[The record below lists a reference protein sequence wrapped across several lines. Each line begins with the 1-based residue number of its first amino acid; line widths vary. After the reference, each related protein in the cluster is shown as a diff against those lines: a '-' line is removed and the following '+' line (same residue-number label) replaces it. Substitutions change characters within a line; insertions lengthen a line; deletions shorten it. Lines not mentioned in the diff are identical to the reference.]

1 MQRSPVA
8 LTIALALVAALGA
21 ASCSGPIDLKQVLQ
35 VTDTSGGYH
44 DVGIVE
50 GRNKLVPRVTFRIK
64 KSIDDGI
71 RPLSLNVVFKKLP
84 KPGTA
89 VPPGSPAEEDWDEV
103 FVQNVPF
110 DGNQTAPVVIET
122 KAGYT
127 GDPPQ
132 SRADILKHSMF
143 QDVRV
148 HIFAKHSASQ
158 WVEIATFD
166 IPRQVLAQ

>member
-1 MQRSPVA
+1 MRILAPA
-8 LTIALALVAALGA
+8 LILAVLVAGCAKPL
-21 ASCSGPIDLKQVLQ
+21 DLKQVLQ
-35 VTDTSGGYH
+35 VTDMSGGYH
-44 DVGIVE
+44 DVGIVDA
-50 GRNKLVPRVTFRIK
+50 RNKLVPRITFRIK
-64 KSIDDGI
+64 KSTEDSI
-71 RPLSLNVVFKKLP
+71 RPLSLNVVFKQLP
-84 KPGTA
+84 KPGVA
-89 VPPGSPAEEDWDEV
+89 APPGSPAEADWDEV

-148 HIFAKHSASQ
+148 HVFAKHSASQ
-158 WVEIATFD
+158 WVEIASFD

>member
-1 MQRSPVA
+1 MRILA
-8 LTIALALVAALGA
+8 LAPALALAVLTAG
-21 ASCSGPIDLKQVLQ
+21 CSRPIDLKQVLQ
-35 VTDTSGGYH
+35 ITDTSGGFH
-44 DVGIVE
+44 DSGIVD

-64 KSIDDGI
+64 KSTDDSI

-84 KPGTA
+84 RPGVA

-132 SRADILKHSMF
+132 SRADILKHSQF

>member
-1 MQRSPVA
+1 MRILAPA
-8 LTIALALVAALGA
+8 LILALLTAG
-21 ASCSGPIDLKQVLQ
+21 CSGPIDLKQVLQ
-35 VTDTSGGYH
+35 ITDTSGGYH
-44 DVGIVE
+44 DVGIVD
-50 GRNKLVPRVTFRIK
+50 GRNKLVPRLTFRIK
-64 KSIDDGI
+64 KSTDDGL

-84 KPGTA
+84 RPGVA

-132 SRADILKHSMF
+132 SRADILKHTQF

-158 WVEIATFD
+158 WVEIGTFD

>member
-1 MQRSPVA
+1 MRI
-8 LTIALALVAALGA
+8 LALAPALVLAVLTAG
-21 ASCSGPIDLKQVLQ
+21 CSGPIDLKQVLQ
-35 VTDTSGGYH
+35 VTEVAGGYH
-44 DVGIVE
+44 DVGIVD
-50 GRNKLVPRVTFRIK
+50 GRNKLVPRITFRIK
-64 KSIDDGI
+64 KSTEDGL
-71 RPLSLNVVFKKLP
+71 RPLSLNLAFKQLP
-84 KPGTA
+84 KPGVA
-89 VPPGSPAEEDWDEV
+89 VPPGSPAEAEWDEV
-103 FVQNVPF
+103 FVQNVAF
-110 DGNQTAPVVIET
+110 EGNQTATVVIET

-132 SRADILKHSMF
+132 SRADILKHSQF

>member
-1 MQRSPVA
+1 MRI
-8 LTIALALVAALGA
+8 LALAPALVLAVLIAG
-21 ASCSGPIDLKQVLQ
+21 CSGPIDLKQVLQ
-35 VTDTSGGYH
+35 VTEVSGGYH
-44 DVGIVE
+44 DVGIVD
-50 GRNKLVPRVTFRIK
+50 GRNKLVPRITFRIK
-64 KSIDDGI
+64 KSTDDGI
-71 RPLSLNVVFKKLP
+71 RPLSLNLSFKKLP
-84 KPGTA
+84 RPGAA
-89 VPPGSPAEEDWDEV
+89 VPPGSPAEDEWDEV
-103 FVQNVPF
+103 YVQSVQF

-122 KAGYT
+122 KNGYT

-132 SRADILKHSMF
+132 SRADILKHSQF

>member
-1 MQRSPVA
+1 MRKLAPA
-8 LTIALALVAALGA
+8 LILALLTAG
-21 ASCSGPIDLKQVLQ
+21 CSGPIDLKQVLQ
-35 VTDTSGGYH
+35 ITDTSGGYH
-44 DVGIVE
+44 DVGIVD

-64 KSIDDGI
+64 KSIDDSI

-84 KPGTA
+84 KPGAA

-122 KAGYT
+122 RAGYT

-132 SRADILKHSMF
+132 SRADILKHTQF

-158 WVEIATFD
+158 WVEVATFD

>member
-1 MQRSPVA
+1 MRI
-8 LTIALALVAALGA
+8 LTPTLLLGA
-21 ASCSGPIDLKQVLQ
+21 VLLAGCSRPVDLQQALEITD
-35 VTDTSGGYH
+35 VTAGYH
-44 DVGIVE
+44 DAGIVE
-50 GRNKLVPRVTFRIK
+50 GKNKLVPSIRFRLK
-64 KSIDDGI
+64 KATDDSI

-84 KPGTA
+84 RSGVA
-89 VPPGSPAEEDWDEV
+89 VPPGSDTEEGWDET

-110 DGNQTAPVVIET
+110 DGNHTAPLTVQT
-122 KAGYT
+122 NAGYT

-148 HIFAKHSASQ
+148 HIFAKHSSSQ
-158 WVEIATFD
+158 WVEIGHFD

>member
-1 MQRSPVA
+1 MRILAPA
-8 LTIALALVAALGA
+8 LILAVLTAG
-21 ASCSGPIDLKQVLQ
+21 CSKPIDLKQVLQ
-35 VTDTSGGYH
+35 VTDLSGGYH
-44 DVGIVE
+44 DAGIVD
-50 GRNKLVPRVTFRIK
+50 GRNKIVPRVMFRIK
-64 KSIDDGI
+64 KSTEDSI
-71 RPLSLNVVFKKLP
+71 RPLSLNVAFKQLP
-84 KPGTA
+84 RPGVA
-89 VPPGSPAEEDWDEV
+89 VPPGSQTDTWDEV
-103 FVQNVPF
+103 YVQSVAF
-110 DGNQTAPVVIET
+110 EGNQTALLTLDT

-132 SRADILKHSMF
+132 SRADILKHTQF

>member
-1 MQRSPVA
+1 MRMLASAVLLA
-8 LTIALALVAALGA
+8 VLTAG
-21 ASCSGPIDLKQVLQ
+21 CSRPIDLKQVLQ
-35 VTDTSGGYH
+35 VTDQGGGYR
-44 DVGIVE
+44 DAGIVD
-50 GRNKLVPRVTFRIK
+50 GRNKLSPSISFRIK
-64 KSIDDGI
+64 KSIDDSI

-84 KPGTA
+84 PAGVA
-89 VPPGSPAEEDWDEV
+89 VPPGSPGEEDWDET

-110 DGNQTAPVVIET
+110 DGNQTALLTIQT
-122 KAGYT
+122 KTGYT

-132 SRADILKHSMF
+132 SRADILKHSRF

-158 WVEIATFD
+158 WVEIATYD

>member
-1 MQRSPVA
+1 MRILAPTLI
-8 LTIALALVAALGA
+8 LTVLTAG
-21 ASCSGPIDLKQVLQ
+21 CSGPLDLKQVLQ
-35 VTDTSGGYH
+35 VTDTSGGFH
-44 DVGIVE
+44 DVGIVD

-64 KSIDDGI
+64 KSTEDSI
-71 RPLSLNVVFKKLP
+71 RPLSLNVVFKQLP

-89 VPPGSPAEEDWDEV
+89 VPPGSPPESDWDEV
-103 FVQNVPF
+103 YVQNVPF
-110 DGNQTAPVVIET
+110 EGNQTAAINIET

-132 SRADILKHSMF
+132 SRADILKHSQF

>member
-1 MQRSPVA
+1 MLAAA
-8 LTIALALVAALGA
+8 LVLALVSTG
-21 ASCSGPIDLKQVLQ
+21 CSRPIDLKQVLQ
-35 VTDTSGGYH
+35 ITDISGGYF
-44 DVGIVE
+44 DAGIVE
-50 GRNKLVPRVTFRIK
+50 GRNKLIPSITFRLK
-64 KSIDDGI
+64 KTTGDTI

-84 KPGTA
+84 PRGAA
-89 VPPGSPAEEDWDEV
+89 VAPGSPAEEDWDEA

-110 DGNQTAPVVIET
+110 EGNQTALLTIRP

-132 SRADILKHSMF
+132 SRADILKHSQF

-148 HIFAKHSASQ
+148 HLFAKHSASQ
-158 WVEIATFD
+158 WVEIGTFD